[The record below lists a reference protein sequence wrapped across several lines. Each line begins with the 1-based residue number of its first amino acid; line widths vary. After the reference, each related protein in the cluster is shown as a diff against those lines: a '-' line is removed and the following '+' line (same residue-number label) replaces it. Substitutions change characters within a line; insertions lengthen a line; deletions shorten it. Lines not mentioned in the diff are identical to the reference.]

1 MRWIT
6 LLATAAA
13 LAPKDDKQLA
23 LWLLEPSRTIDEVRA
38 GAETLAAR
46 PPTQPCD
53 ALALCMAS
61 WAASQKQQG
70 DLLPK
75 LAAKLAPR
83 LSEAVDSPR
92 CAEVLSNTARAFAVR
107 DQRLALV
114 DSVWSCS
121 SVPRRYR
128 RASRRK
134 GHGERTQVE
143 AARSDAP
150 DAFQGLFAALE
161 DACRAKRLSVEPRLL
176 DGVGLTKVSHRSVDA
191 GNFAV
196 VSRSFAAARE
206 VGACADD
213 AAPFRG
219 AAPADVSEACLRS
232 LDAHAATE
240 RLGALDDFAV
250 YAASD
255 LIDRADADELLRLAE
270 DQWTASAAA
279 GDATNNYRTS
289 ETASLRDDASRAS
302 KAVDRVA
309 ARAAALFGLP
319 RSCCETLQL
328 VRYASPAAFYKP
340 HLDCLE
346 EPGQVLLGGQRVG
359 TVLVYLNDVDE
370 GGATRF
376 PALGLEV
383 APRELQA
390 VAWANVRADGV
401 PDVRARHEALPTTAT
416 KVAVNCWVRA
426 FPGAD
431 AL

>member
-1 MRWIT
+1 M
-6 LLATAAA
+6 
-13 LAPKDDKQLA
+13 
-23 LWLLEPSRTIDEVRA
+23 
-38 GAETLAAR
+38 
-46 PPTQPCD
+46 
-53 ALALCMAS
+53 
-61 WAASQKQQG
+61 
-70 DLLPK
+70 
-75 LAAKLAPR
+75 
-83 LSEAVDSPR
+83 
-92 CAEVLSNTARAFAVR
+92 LSNTARAFA
-107 DQRLALV
+107 
-114 DSVWSCS
+114 
-121 SVPRRYR
+121 
-128 RASRRK
+128 
-134 GHGERTQVE
+134 VE

-161 DACRAKRLSVEPRLL
+161 EACRAKRLSVEPRLL
-176 DGVGLTKVSHRSVDA
+176 DGVRLTKVSRRSVDA

-255 LIDRADADELLRLAE
+255 VIDRADADELLRLAE

-319 RSCCETLQL
+319 RSGSRVVPVSSP
-328 VRYASPAAFYKP
+328 VRHRREGKTRQRHTQRENTTTKTQVVLRDAAARA
-340 HLDCLE
+340 
-346 EPGQVLLGGQRVG
+346 VRVAG
-359 TVLVYLNDVDE
+359 RV
-370 GGATRF
+370 
-376 PALGLEV
+376 
-383 APRELQA
+383 LQA
-390 VAWANVRADGV
+390 A
-401 PDVRARHEALPTTAT
+401 P
-416 KVAVNCWVRA
+416 
-426 FPGAD
+426 
-431 AL
+431 

>member
-1 MRWIT
+1 MRWFT

-13 LAPKDDKQLA
+13 LAPKDDKSLA

-70 DLLPK
+70 DLMGT
-75 LAAKLAPR
+75 LATKLAPR

-92 CAEVLSNTARAFAVR
+92 CAEVLSNTARAFAV
-107 DQRLALV
+107 
-114 DSVWSCS
+114 
-121 SVPRRYR
+121 
-128 RASRRK
+128 
-134 GHGERTQVE
+134 E

-150 DAFQGLFAALE
+150 EAFQGLFAALE
-161 DACRAKRLSVEPRLL
+161 EACRAKRL
-176 DGVGLTKVSHRSVDA
+176 SVDA

-219 AAPADVSEACLRS
+219 AAPADVAEACLRS

-240 RLGALDDFAV
+240 RLGALEDFAV

-255 LIDRADADELLRLAE
+255 VVDRADADELLRLAE

-279 GDATNNYRTS
+279 GDATNDYRTS

-309 ARAAALFGLP
+309 AKAAALFGLP

-346 EPGQVLLGGQRVG
+346 EAGQVLLGGQRVG

-401 PDVRARHEALPTTAT
+401 PDVRARHEALPTTGEL

>member
-1 MRWIT
+1 MQEQQYKSSRNAVARKMRWQL

-13 LAPKDDKQLA
+13 LSPPKDDRSLA

-70 DLLPK
+70 DLMGT
-75 LAAKLAPR
+75 LATKLAPR

-92 CAEVLSNTARAFAVR
+92 CAEVLSNTARAFAV
-107 DQRLALV
+107 
-114 DSVWSCS
+114 
-121 SVPRRYR
+121 
-128 RASRRK
+128 
-134 GHGERTQVE
+134 E

-161 DACRAKRLSVEPRLL
+161 EACRAKRL
-176 DGVGLTKVSHRSVDA
+176 SVDA

-250 YAASD
+250 YSASD
-255 LIDRADADELLRLAE
+255 VIDRADADELLRLAE

-279 GDATNNYRTS
+279 GDATNDYRTS

-309 ARAAALFGLP
+309 AKAAALFGLP

-346 EPGQVLLGGQRVG
+346 EAGQVLLGGQRVG

-376 PALGLEV
+376 PALDLEV

-401 PDVRARHEALPTTAT
+401 PDVRARHEALPTTGEL

>member
-1 MRWIT
+1 MQEQQYKSSRNAVARKMRWQL

-13 LAPKDDKQLA
+13 LSPPKDDRSLA

-70 DLLPK
+70 DLMGT
-75 LAAKLAPR
+75 LATKLAPR

-92 CAEVLSNTARAFAVR
+92 CAEVLSNTARAFAV
-107 DQRLALV
+107 
-114 DSVWSCS
+114 
-121 SVPRRYR
+121 
-128 RASRRK
+128 
-134 GHGERTQVE
+134 E

-161 DACRAKRLSVEPRLL
+161 EACRTKRL
-176 DGVGLTKVSHRSVDA
+176 SVDA

-219 AAPADVSEACLRS
+219 AAPADVAEACLRS

-240 RLGALDDFAV
+240 RLGALEDFAV
-250 YAASD
+250 YSASD
-255 LIDRADADELLRLAE
+255 VIDRADADELLRLAE
-270 DQWTASAAA
+270 EQWTASAAA
-279 GDATNNYRTS
+279 GDATNDYRTS

-346 EPGQVLLGGQRVG
+346 EAGQVLLGGQRVG
-359 TVLVYLNDVDE
+359 TVLVYLNDVED

-401 PDVRARHEALPTTAT
+401 PDVRARHEALPTTGEL